1 MQVPSHVEYERATS
15 VEHALS
21 LLSRPETRVLA
32 GGHSLIPMMKLRLA
46 QPEVLVDINGLA
58 ELAFIALDGDQL
70 RIGALA
76 RHADLLSSAVA
87 GECFPIFHDAEREVA
102 DPIVRLWGTVGGSL
116 CQADPSEDLSA
127 VFAAVR
133 ATAVIRGQDG
143 ERTVPVREFHL
154 GPYETAIRPGEL
166 LAEIRVPVRPGTGS
180 AYQKVARRAGD
191 WPVAA
196 AGAVLRLTPA
206 RGVRRGP
213 RGVRRGGQPPRAG
226 GSGGVVPPETTPPVI
241 ESAGIGLTA
250 VGAEHFVAAEAEDFL
265 VGRVADHESFAAAGA
280 IAAEHCH
287 PAADQRGPEDF
298 KRHLVVELT
307 ARALRRAA
315 ARVIP

>member
-1 MQVPSHVEYERATS
+1 MQVPAHVEYERATS

-21 LLSRPETRVLA
+21 LLSRPETRVVA

-46 QPEVLVDINGLA
+46 QPELLVDINGLA

-87 GECFPIFHDAEREVA
+87 GECFPIFHDAERVVA

-127 VFAAVR
+127 AFAAAR
-133 ATAVIRGQDG
+133 ATAVIKTPDG

-154 GPYETAIRPGEL
+154 GPYETVIGRGEL
-166 LAEIRVPVRPGTGS
+166 LAEVRVPVRPGTGS
-180 AYQKVARRAGD
+180 AYEKVSRRVGD
-191 WPVAA
+191 WSVAA
-196 AGAVLRLTPA
+196 AGVVLELSDDGLIA
-206 RGVRRGP
+206 D
-213 RGVRRGGQPPRAG
+213 
-226 GSGGVVPPETTPPVI
+226 
-241 ESAGIGLTA
+241 AGIGLTA
-250 VGAEHFVAAEAEDFL
+250 VGAQHFVAAEAEEFL
-265 VGRVADHESFAAAGA
+265 RGRPADQDTFKQAAT
-280 IAAEHCH
+280 IAAEHCK

-298 KRHLVVELT
+298 KRHLVGELT
-307 ARALRRAA
+307 ARALRRASERA
-315 ARVIP
+315 AP

>member
-15 VEHALS
+15 VQHALS

-58 ELAFIALDGDQL
+58 ELAFIALAGDQL

-87 GECFPIFHDAEREVA
+87 GRWFPIFHDAEREVA

-133 ATAVIRGQDG
+133 ATAVIRGQHG
-143 ERTVPVREFHL
+143 ERMVPVREFHL
-154 GPYETAIRPGEL
+154 GPYETVIRPGEL

-180 AYQKVARRAGD
+180 AYQKVARRVGD
-191 WPVAA
+191 WSVAA
-196 AGAVLRLTPA
+196 VGAVLRLDTDH
-206 RGVRRGP
+206 GL
-213 RGVRRGGQPPRAG
+213 
-226 GSGGVVPPETTPPVI
+226 PVI

-265 VGRVADHESFAAAGA
+265 AGRVADAESFSAAGA

-287 PAADQRGPEDF
+287 PTPDQRGPEDF
-298 KRHLVVELT
+298 KRHLVAELT
-307 ARALRRAA
+307 ARALRQAA
-315 ARVIP
+315 ARAGS